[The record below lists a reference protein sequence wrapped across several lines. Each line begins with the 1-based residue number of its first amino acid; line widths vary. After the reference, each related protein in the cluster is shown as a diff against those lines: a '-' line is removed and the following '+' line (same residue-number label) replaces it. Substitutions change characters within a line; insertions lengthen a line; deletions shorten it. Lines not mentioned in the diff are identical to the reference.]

1 MNKIKLQ
8 QYASLMRLDK
18 PTGTLLL
25 LWPTYWAI
33 WLASAGQPQWQII
46 ILFTLGTFFMRSAG
60 CVINDIYDSD
70 IDKQVERTKDRPV
83 TTGKVS
89 KREALILFTVLC
101 LLALMCLIHLNRL
114 TKELSLVAVFLTLTY
129 PLMKRFFKVPQFYL
143 GLAFSFGIIMAYAA
157 ILNEVPWVAWILY
170 VANIFWTLGYDTVYA
185 IADKPDDLKLNI
197 HTSAITLGRYD
208 VIGVMF
214 FYACFLSLMI
224 VVGLEYELTYPY
236 WLAWLLTTILMG
248 LQYPKI
254 KNRDRDLC
262 YQAFLQNKWFG
273 FIILLGIVL
282 HYWNA

>member
-1 MNKIKLQ
+1 
-8 QYASLMRLDK
+8 
-18 PTGTLLL
+18 
-25 LWPTYWAI
+25 
-33 WLASAGQPQWQII
+33 
-46 ILFTLGTFFMRSAG
+46 
-60 CVINDIYDSD
+60 
-70 IDKQVERTKDRPV
+70 
-83 TTGKVS
+83 
-89 KREALILFTVLC
+89 
-101 LLALMCLIHLNRL
+101 
-114 TKELSLVAVFLTLTY
+114 
-129 PLMKRFFKVPQFYL
+129 
-143 GLAFSFGIIMAYAA
+143 
-157 ILNEVPWVAWILY
+157 
-170 VANIFWTLGYDTVYA
+170 
-185 IADKPDDLKLNI
+185 
-197 HTSAITLGRYD
+197 ITLGRYD